1 MVSTSTCAVLIN
13 NSKDD
18 PYTAVTSINNK
29 IISHMICHNA
39 TWPKNKIQTNKQTNR
54 NVITEHNGWY
64 HMLPTGT
71 YIHVSKEWDVHI
83 HTI

>member
-1 MVSTSTCAVLIN
+1 
-13 NSKDD
+13 
-18 PYTAVTSINNK
+18 
-29 IISHMICHNA
+29 MICHNA

-71 YIHVSKEWDVHI
+71 YIHVLNE
-83 HTI
+83 